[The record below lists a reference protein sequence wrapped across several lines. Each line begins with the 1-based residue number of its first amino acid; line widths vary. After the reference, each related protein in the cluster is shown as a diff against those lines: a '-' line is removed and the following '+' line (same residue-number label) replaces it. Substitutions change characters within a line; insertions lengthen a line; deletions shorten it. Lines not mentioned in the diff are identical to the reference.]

1 MAVNAIRDNVMAI
14 DKSLTN
20 KQKAFCREYV
30 IDHNGTQAAIRAG
43 YSKKGAEVRA
53 SELLRN
59 SKVKDYISR
68 LETEMRVDTTMTVER
83 VQQMYMDAYD
93 LAMEHNQPSAAVS
106 AVTGTARLYGMDKDA
121 SLDKQ
126 EAEALT
132 PDELETL
139 RKQAIELTKPTIKLN
154 TA

>member
-1 MAVNAIRDNVMAI
+1 MAI

-83 VQQMYMDAYD
+83 VQQMYMDAYA

>member
-30 IDHNGTQAAIRAG
+30 IDHNGKQAAIRAN
-43 YSKKGAEVRA
+43 YAKASAEMQASRMLSKD
-53 SELLRN
+53 
-59 SKVKDYISR
+59 KVKSYIAR
-68 LETEMRVDTTMTVER
+68 LETEYRVDTTMTVER
-83 VQQMYMDAYD
+83 VQQMYMDAYA